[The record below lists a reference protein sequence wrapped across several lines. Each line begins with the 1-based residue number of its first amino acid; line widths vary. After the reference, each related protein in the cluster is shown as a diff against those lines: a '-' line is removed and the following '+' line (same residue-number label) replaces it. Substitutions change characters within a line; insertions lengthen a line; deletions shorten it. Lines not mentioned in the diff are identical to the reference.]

1 MRKDSGLKKDLR
13 QKVHEKEK
21 FLSFTKRDKRLLIGK
36 SITVVFA
43 LDYFFYQ
50 SLWALIPLTW
60 IGIMYYRMEKKLLYQ
75 KKKEQAREQ
84 FKELMLL
91 VSTGQKAGYSAE
103 NAFLSS
109 YDDMKVLYGKD
120 SSICHMLYVL
130 KSGRENNISFTSL
143 WKQIG
148 QQLNIAEISEFASV
162 YEISHKC
169 SGNMAAVMEKTAS
182 IIIHK
187 TETDKEIRVLLSAR
201 RLEQKIMNVMPFLIM
216 LYISITS
223 PGYFKG
229 LYHTIQGI
237 LVMSLCLGIYLG
249 AYTLS
254 VRMISIEI

>member
-1 MRKDSGLKKDLR
+1 MRKGLSMRKNKR
-13 QKVHEKEK
+13 RKVGEEEK
-21 FLSFTKRDKRLLIGK
+21 LLPLTNVDKRLLIGK
-36 SITVVFA
+36 SITVVLVFN
-43 LDYFFYQ
+43 YFFYQ
-50 SLWALIPLTW
+50 SLWALIPLSC
-60 IGIMYYRMEKKLLYQ
+60 IGVIYYRMEKKFVYQ
-75 KKKEQAREQ
+75 KKKEKAREQ

-109 YDDMKVLYGKD
+109 YNDMKALYGKD
-120 SSICHMLYVL
+120 STICRMLCIL

-143 WKQIG
+143 WKLIG
-148 QQLNIAEISEFASV
+148 EQLNIAEISEFANV

-169 SGNMAAVMEKTAS
+169 SGNMAEVMEKTAA

-187 TETDKEIRVLLSAR
+187 IETEKEISVILSSR
-201 RLEQKIMNVMPFLIM
+201 RLEQSIMNVMPFLIM

-229 LYHTIQGI
+229 LYHTIHGI
-237 LVMSLCLGIYLG
+237 LVMSLCLAIYLG
-249 AYTLS
+249 AYALS